1 MKKAKSISTVCNVV
15 DLEILLFF
23 NPELASSP
31 HYVRTRA
38 TNQETSH
45 YKTFIPQNSKWSVS
59 NAGLEGALYLN
70 LYDGVSYLNDLFYPL
85 PKTHC
90 AKPVKLANGGKKN
103 AYACGSKYQQH
114 TVNTPRLRSRAKKT
128 VCYKPPIPPQE
139 AFFSCQYTI
148 LDCVFQSFAAA
159 SGLAGIVAF
168 ILTLGLVSISNKVL
182 GIPVFKDEDEEE
194 AEVDEV
200 TAAFLA
206 CFAFFRDIC
215 TNKEIEFEADDEKD
229 KNATNIELSDAKDNT
244 DGYNLVSIMARIEA
258 VEAVNGHIL
267 NQNKALVAEILAQ
280 KIAAGQLKANEQQ
293 ETSFPSPFSG
303 TIF

>member
-1 MKKAKSISTVCNVV
+1 MLCCRLKYYDRMDPILCAHVNGSDYCWIKNAGEKHKQSEYQGAYLFPIIQHYNKECYNCSGNAGNMKKAKSISTICNVV

-182 GIPVFKDEDEEE
+182 GIPVF
-194 AEVDEV
+194 
-200 TAAFLA
+200 
-206 CFAFFRDIC
+206 
-215 TNKEIEFEADDEKD
+215 
-229 KNATNIELSDAKDNT
+229 
-244 DGYNLVSIMARIEA
+244 
-258 VEAVNGHIL
+258 
-267 NQNKALVAEILAQ
+267 
-280 KIAAGQLKANEQQ
+280 
-293 ETSFPSPFSG
+293 
-303 TIF
+303 